1 MCFSI
6 FQKPMITKD
15 DLLGE
20 FGEVGEA
27 QGCYFGKYAVATF
40 DLHLCLRNADGHD
53 LAIVSKNIDDPQFAS
68 SVVRHAPIELPQ
80 EIPTIFEIPPSI
92 YGFTHA
98 IAIPSTYHGLLNR
111 IEKRSSL
118 FLCVPI
124 FQCEFSGNE
133 SADEFRWST
142 HHIVDIN
149 NWHRTREPKISVY
162 FDNPRTGGGADK
174 DGAIVSLDTLMAEID
189 NLSGVSSGFIEITN
203 YCGEVIEL
211 LSPDEGRY
219 VLIRNRHDEEVMHR
233 ARVIAAV
240 EKFTTD

>member
-1 MCFSI
+1 M
-6 FQKPMITKD
+6 
-15 DLLGE
+15 
-20 FGEVGEA
+20 
-27 QGCYFGKYAVATF
+27 
-40 DLHLCLRNADGHD
+40 
-53 LAIVSKNIDDPQFAS
+53 
-68 SVVRHAPIELPQ
+68 
-80 EIPTIFEIPPSI
+80 
-92 YGFTHA
+92 
-98 IAIPSTYHGLLNR
+98 
-111 IEKRSSL
+111 
-118 FLCVPI
+118 
-124 FQCEFSGNE
+124 
-133 SADEFRWST
+133 
-142 HHIVDIN
+142 
-149 NWHRTREPKISVY
+149 Y